1 MNYIVNL
8 ENLEYLLDLIK
19 IFVIVLYTYYI
30 ELIIINKRTSKKVN
44 ILLSIFFI
52 IIVIFCKMLKDLYG
66 FIYYIVYLI
75 LILSVIIFKI
85 CKNSIT
91 QSIIS
96 TTIALSINYIVFFI
110 SAMLSFMLSA
120 MFSIV
125 SDYYNLTIILIIYST
140 LIYVFSKIKRLS
152 KGITFLREK
161 LKNEYTDIIILN
173 ISIIVLIFVILI
185 SNNKQTIGGKIGFGF
200 IILSIIMFITIQ
212 KSLQLYYKQKL
223 QEREVSEIK
232 DELENK
238 EKEIKELEK
247 ENLNLNK
254 INHSLSHKIKSIKY
268 ELNQTT
274 IKTQTQKE
282 LKDRIDKI
290 AKQMQDKTI
299 KVELNKTN
307 VEEIDNM
314 LEYMQSECINNKID
328 FQLQINGKIH
338 HMINKYIEKEDLE
351 ILIADHVKNAII
363 AINHSKNINKS
374 ILVRIGIIEGFYSLY
389 IYDSGIEFEIET
401 LINLGNKPSTTH
413 KDDGGTGMGFMNTF
427 DTLRK
432 YHASIVICEYGEP
445 SEERFT
451 KLIKIIF
458 DNKEKYK
465 IFSYR
470 DKEISERD
478 IQNRLD
484 ISKEET
490 YS

>member
-1 MNYIVNL
+1 MMGLMFLNVFLAVIFARNISKNIGYSLLITTVSLTINYILYIIATGISYMLAN
-8 ENLEYLLDLIK
+8 YLKNDYF
-19 IFVIVLYTYYI
+19 IFVI
-30 ELIIINKRTSKKVN
+30 
-44 ILLSIFFI
+44 
-52 IIVIFCKMLKDLYG
+52 
-66 FIYYIVYLI
+66 
-75 LILSVIIFKI
+75 ILSLY
-85 CKNSIT
+85 SILVK
-91 QSIIS
+91 
-96 TTIALSINYIVFFI
+96 TI
-110 SAMLSFMLSA
+110 
-120 MFSIV
+120 
-125 SDYYNLTIILIIYST
+125 
-140 LIYVFSKIKRLS
+140 SKIKRFK
-152 KGITFLREK
+152 KGINFLK
-161 LKNEYTDIIILN
+161 KNETDEYLGMLILN
-173 ISIIVLIFVILI
+173 ISSSLFFSFIII
-185 SNNKQTIGGKIGFGF
+185 SNLNMNTIKSLFVYIVIF
-200 IILSIIMFITIQ
+200 SIIMFITIQ

-274 IKTQTQKE
+274 IKTQTKKE
-282 LKDRIDKI
+282 LKDKIDKI

-328 FQLQINGKIH
+328 FQLQINGNIH

>member
-1 MNYIVNL
+1 
-8 ENLEYLLDLIK
+8 
-19 IFVIVLYTYYI
+19 
-30 ELIIINKRTSKKVN
+30 
-44 ILLSIFFI
+44 
-52 IIVIFCKMLKDLYG
+52 
-66 FIYYIVYLI
+66 
-75 LILSVIIFKI
+75 
-85 CKNSIT
+85 
-91 QSIIS
+91 
-96 TTIALSINYIVFFI
+96 
-110 SAMLSFMLSA
+110 
-120 MFSIV
+120 
-125 SDYYNLTIILIIYST
+125 
-140 LIYVFSKIKRLS
+140 
-152 KGITFLREK
+152 
-161 LKNEYTDIIILN
+161 
-173 ISIIVLIFVILI
+173 
-185 SNNKQTIGGKIGFGF
+185 
-200 IILSIIMFITIQ
+200 
-212 KSLQLYYKQKL
+212 
-223 QEREVSEIK
+223 
-232 DELENK
+232 
-238 EKEIKELEK
+238 
-247 ENLNLNK
+247 
-254 INHSLSHKIKSIKY
+254 
-268 ELNQTT
+268 
-274 IKTQTQKE
+274 
-282 LKDRIDKI
+282 
-290 AKQMQDKTI
+290 
-299 KVELNKTN
+299 
-307 VEEIDNM
+307 M

-328 FQLQINGKIH
+328 FQLQINGNIH

-470 DKEISERD
+470 DKEISKID
-478 IQNRLD
+478 IPNRLD